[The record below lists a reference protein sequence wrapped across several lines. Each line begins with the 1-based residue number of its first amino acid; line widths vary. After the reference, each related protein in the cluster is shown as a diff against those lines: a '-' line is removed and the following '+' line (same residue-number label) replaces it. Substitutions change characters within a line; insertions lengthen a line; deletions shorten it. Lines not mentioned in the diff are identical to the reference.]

1 MRIDKEV
8 EFDEYLKR
16 LPYQPS
22 GEALQRHKAEFDRKW
37 PRLKKLIEDGHEVEE
52 MWSQLNYKVLSYGK
66 GMFSSTYSPEDL
78 STKDIKNIY
87 YNMSKINLK
96 VIENALGHYYSRV
109 QNKAK
114 DLYKIK
120 TTIDDIVKERN
131 KKLKRVRDL
140 LKGWTQEAKAA
151 SSFDTLNKIRQ
162 EIYQERN
169 NLGRLE
175 LPIFRELEPEFD
187 RLCEVVEDNDNL
199 ANIAGKKWN
208 SFKRDIGGFFG
219 VKKAHSER
227 VAILGKDKKK
237 PKSKPKAKPKSKA
250 KGERVQFEGREL
262 ALSTVRSYASK
273 KDHPLNRKAVAF
285 MKKHNKTRWTDQ
297 VVKSSEHLPTWGPAL
312 ATPIQAA
319 FGKAPKS
326 IGKAMLDGTRDPRD
340 SFSEGF
346 NQAAQVDTKKISKS
360 VKKAISA
367 VFGNSVTKESQT
379 KISEEITRGRQSA
392 MSAIAEAT
400 KELAV
405 GAKEVSEG
413 LLWGTFN
420 AGISGVGKVVG
431 GSAFLV
437 GNAIDNA
444 MRVAAKI
451 NFEDALAQFY
461 GNIGKDELL
470 AVSQFIDED
479 GNFDADGYRAE
490 MEKAVAEI
498 KAQVQKYVKS
508 VNQKQKA
515 GKTASEQLHVASSLL
530 QALRSELKSIKK
542 DL

>member
-1 MRIDKEV
+1 MRLAKKV
-8 EFDEYLKR
+8 
-16 LPYQPS
+16 
-22 GEALQRHKAEFDRKW
+22 AL
-37 PRLKKLIEDGHEVEE
+37 
-52 MWSQLNYKVLSYGK
+52 
-66 GMFSSTYSPEDL
+66 
-78 STKDIKNIY
+78 
-87 YNMSKINLK
+87 
-96 VIENALGHYYSRV
+96 
-109 QNKAK
+109 
-114 DLYKIK
+114 
-120 TTIDDIVKERN
+120 
-131 KKLKRVRDL
+131 
-140 LKGWTQEAKAA
+140 
-151 SSFDTLNKIRQ
+151 RQ
-162 EIYQERN
+162 
-169 NLGRLE
+169 
-175 LPIFRELEPEFD
+175 
-187 RLCEVVEDNDNL
+187 
-199 ANIAGKKWN
+199 
-208 SFKRDIGGFFG
+208 
-219 VKKAHSER
+219 SEK
-227 VAILGKDKKK
+227 VAIFGKDKKK
-237 PKSKPKAKPKSKA
+237 PKSKPESKPQPKPKPKN
-250 KGERVQFEGREL
+250 ERVQFEGKDL

-273 KDHPLNRKAVAF
+273 KDHPLNSKAVAF

-319 FGKAPKS
+319 FGKAPKA

-346 NQAAQVDTKKISKS
+346 NQAAQVDTKKISNS

-367 VFGNSVTKESQT
+367 VFGNSVNKESQT
-379 KISEEITRGRQSA
+379 KISEEITKGRQSA

-400 KELAV
+400 KELAI

-420 AGISGVGKVVG
+420 AGISGIGKVVG

-437 GNAIDNA
+437 GNAVDNA
-444 MRVAAKI
+444 MRVAAKV

-479 GNFDADGYRAE
+479 ENFDADGYRAE

-515 GKTASEQLHVASSLL
+515 GKTASEKMHIASSAL
-530 QALRSELKSIKK
+530 QNLKSEIKNLK
-542 DL
+542 KFL